1 MIAKPAFLY
10 RHYDKNDALLYVGVS
25 GSPEHRLHTK
35 WALNSVRM
43 TTKQF
48 NNRHDALE
56 AEKLAVLKEQPVYN
70 IRLKKANREGKKA
83 ISGFFSPDA
92 AKQLKQ
98 IALNEDSTVQA
109 LLTEALNDL
118 FIKHNHKPIA

>member
-1 MIAKPAFLY
+1 MAAK
-10 RHYDKNDALLYVGVS
+10 KNLADAM
-25 GSPEHRLHTK
+25 
-35 WALNSVRM
+35 N
-43 TTKQF
+43 
-48 NNRHDALE
+48 
-56 AEKLAVLKEQPVYN
+56 
-70 IRLKKANREGKKA
+70 KANAPVTPAPTLVKRATNTRALSREGKKA

>member
-1 MIAKPAFLY
+1 MAAK
-10 RHYDKNDALLYVGVS
+10 KNLADAMNKVNAPVT
-25 GSPEHRLHTK
+25 PEPTPVK
-35 WALNSVRM
+35 KVTS
-43 TTKQF
+43 TT
-48 NNRHDALE
+48 A
-56 AEKLAVLKEQPVYN
+56 PS
-70 IRLKKANREGKKA
+70 REGKKA

-92 AKQLKQ
+92 AKQIKQ